1 MTERANPYFVLQRR
15 KGHGGGG
22 LTSLLIGTLDNVL
35 DTKVFLC
42 SKKLSFPLVI
52 HLNLAIHAFYEL
64 WTATSLF
71 VLKFFFVVVV
81 FSTFLLC
88 LFHVLQPA
96 PFRILLQLP
105 SSDISYG
112 KNLVILYAEFIVCT
126 SMPVNPLIKI
136 ERLALFGPL
145 SRAVNPPPHQI
156 LIIDREVMIDDVM
169 MHET

>member
-42 SKKLSFPLVI
+42 RKKLRFSLVI
-52 HLNLAIHAFYEL
+52 HLNLAIHAFFEL
-64 WTATSLF
+64 WTVTCLF
-71 VLKFFFVVVV
+71 LCFFRCCV
-81 FSTFLLC
+81 FNFLLC

-112 KNLVILYAEFIVCT
+112 KNLVIL
-126 SMPVNPLIKI
+126 
-136 ERLALFGPL
+136 
-145 SRAVNPPPHQI
+145 
-156 LIIDREVMIDDVM
+156 
-169 MHET
+169 

>member
-42 SKKLSFPLVI
+42 SKKFSASDSFEFGDSRILRA
-52 HLNLAIHAFYEL
+52 LD
-64 WTATSLF
+64 SDMF
-71 VLKFFFVVVV
+71 VLKFFFCCCCV
-81 FSTFLLC
+81 FNFLLC

-112 KNLVILYAEFIVCT
+112 KNLVIL
-126 SMPVNPLIKI
+126 
-136 ERLALFGPL
+136 
-145 SRAVNPPPHQI
+145 
-156 LIIDREVMIDDVM
+156 
-169 MHET
+169 